1 MMTLREQGFSQNI
14 QQPLQQGSQFGY
26 PSQQSQQDMS
36 QFGYAQPL
44 PQQGFGQQQGS
55 GPSGYPQQ
63 PLQGFSQSA
72 PQLQQK
78 MMPQFGY
85 DQPPSQQGF
94 GQQGFGQQG
103 LGPLGYLQQ
112 PLQGFA
118 QLAPRLQQE
127 IMSQFGYAQPLPQ
140 QGFGQQGIGQSGYLQ
155 QPPQGFAQ
163 QGYAQQQPQQ
173 DFGGQAGQF
182 TSGYDIYQQPSR
194 VESDVPRDRRGP
206 KNYAR
211 SDERIRELI
220 CERVIQNLFIDV
232 SDVSIEV
239 QNGRVALDG
248 TVPNRQMKHAIEDVV
263 DRCWGVQDIENNI
276 HVQSGQESGSS
287 AGGFGQEGRKI
298 AQSGGGFANA
308 SSGASG
314 SSRGGGSE
322 SKGKS
327 REESHST

>member
-1 MMTLREQGFSQNI
+1 MMTLRDQGFAQNI
-14 QQPLQQGSQFGY
+14 QQPLQPGTQFGY
-26 PSQQSQQDMS
+26 PPQQLQQDMS

-44 PQQGFGQQQGS
+44 PQQGFGQQ
-55 GPSGYPQQ
+55 GPGQPQQ
-63 PLQGFSQSA
+63 GFTQPA

-78 MMPQFGY
+78 MTPQFGY
-85 DQPPSQQGF
+85 DQPLPQQGF
-94 GQQGFGQQG
+94 
-103 LGPLGYLQQ
+103 GPLGYLQQ

-118 QLAPRLQQE
+118 QLPPQLQQE
-127 IMSQFGYAQPLPQ
+127 IMSQFGYAQSLPQ
-140 QGFGQQGIGQSGYLQ
+140 QGFGQQGIGQLGYLQ
-155 QPPQGFAQ
+155 QPQQGFT
-163 QGYAQQQPQQ
+163 QQQPQQ
-173 DFGGQAGQF
+173 DFGSQAGQF
-182 TSGYDIYQQPSR
+182 TSGYDIYQQPGR
-194 VESDVPRDRRGP
+194 AESDVPRDRRGP
-206 KNYAR
+206 KNYVR

-314 SSRGGGSE
+314 SSRGAGSE